1 MEVRALSADDF
12 AAVSGLLAELGR
24 PEVTPET
31 EEACRAVFAGDL
43 ADERADHLVAVSD
56 DGTVV
61 GFCSLHY
68 RPRLNQTTLEAW
80 VPDLVVTES
89 LRGGGAGGAL
99 LGEAER
105 LARARGCHQLVLESA
120 YFRTRAHKFYE
131 TFGMTDASKAFVK
144 KLTD

>member
-1 MEVRALSADDF
+1 MKVRPISAGDY
-12 AAVSGLLAELGR
+12 AAVCALLTELGR
-24 PEVTPET
+24 PAITQDT
-31 EEACRAVFAGDL
+31 DAACRAAFESDL
-43 ADERADHLVAVSD
+43 ADDGADHLVAVSD

-80 VPDLVVTES
+80 VPDLVITES

-105 LARARGCHQLVLESA
+105 RARARGCHQLVLESA

-131 TFGMTDASKAFVK
+131 TSGMTDAAKAFVK